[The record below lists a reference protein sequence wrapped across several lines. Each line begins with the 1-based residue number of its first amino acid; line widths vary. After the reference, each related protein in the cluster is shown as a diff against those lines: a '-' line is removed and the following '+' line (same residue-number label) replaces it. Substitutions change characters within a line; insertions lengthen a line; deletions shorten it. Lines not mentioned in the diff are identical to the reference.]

1 MENQREPPQ
10 SGDAV
15 LLEWYSHRAGR
26 ILGRICPDMVAAW
39 SWAIRLLPRGIDR
52 KSIRFI
58 TYKGANN
65 GET

>member
-1 MENQREPPQ
+1 MENQREPPKR
-10 SGDAV
+10 GDAV

-39 SWAIRLLPRGIDR
+39 SWAVRLFPRGIDR
-52 KSIRFI
+52 ESIRFTI
-58 TYKGANN
+58 YKGAHN